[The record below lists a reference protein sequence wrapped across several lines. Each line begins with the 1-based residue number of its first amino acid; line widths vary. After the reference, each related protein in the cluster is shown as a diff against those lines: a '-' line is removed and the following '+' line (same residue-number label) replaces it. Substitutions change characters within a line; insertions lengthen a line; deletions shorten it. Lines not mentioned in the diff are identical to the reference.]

1 MITKSVL
8 AKFVSSMSTTVSA
21 GPFTFDKVE
30 PIAETAQKLYEAY
43 QAKDIKGINI
53 VATMIRQQQ
62 TSVLTKAQTNM
73 LNEMMLAYG
82 KLADEGVLVTVGA
95 VKLDAAGEAAAMMRK
110 RNTAARAK

>member
-8 AKFVSSMSTTVSA
+8 AKFVASMSTTVSA

-82 KLADEGVLVTVGA
+82 KLADEGVLVTVGV
-95 VKLDAAGEAAAMMRK
+95 VKLDAAGETAAMMRK
-110 RNTAARAK
+110 KNTAARAK

>member
-8 AKFVSSMSTTVSA
+8 AKFVASQSTTVSA

-30 PIAETAQKLYEAY
+30 PIAETAVKLFEAY
-43 QAKDIKGINI
+43 NTRDIKGIAY
-53 VATMIRQQQ
+53 VATMIRQME
-62 TSVLTKAQTNM
+62 TSVLTKAQKN
-73 LNEMMLAYG
+73 LLDDMMLAYG

-110 RNTAARAK
+110 KNAAARKK